1 MINHPPDPVALQRQ
15 ARTEEVGVRGLSLT
29 LYANG
34 YRVPVDTCEV
44 QEQPDGFSFKV
55 IFSTTKNALLVGN
68 AANPA
73 LETMWGGVKT
83 DDIKHVRQPKG
94 EGKWYPRAGTV
105 KVIDIIVPEHE
116 GGEVKFRCHAM
127 TDIYDWRRD
136 GELFA
141 TAGEDTLIPLSW
153 MKEQD

>member
-1 MINHPPDPVALQRQ
+1 MINQPPDPVEEQRRS
-15 ARTEEVGVRGLSLT
+15 RTEESGVKGLSLT

-44 QEQPDGFSFKV
+44 KEQSDGFSYKV

-68 AANPA
+68 AANPQ

-94 EGKWYPRAGTV
+94 DGKYFPQAGTV
-105 KVIDIIVPEHE
+105 KVIDIIVPENE
-116 GGEVKFRCHAM
+116 GGEVQFRCRAM
-127 TDIYDWRRD
+127 TDIYDWRKD
-136 GELFA
+136 GTLFA
-141 TAGEDTLIPLSW
+141 NAGEDTLIPLSW
-153 MKEQD
+153 IQEK